1 MVLSQILSEEARLQG
16 GARDK
21 KDLKNKIK
29 RQQARQEQKQRGRF
43 EILRDTKRE
52 TRQIF
57 ERTNNVLLLF
67 SKCALTSRCSKNT
80 RQTPTTEINK
90 QKTFSSHG
98 HFAIDPPETVSFF

>member
-29 RQQARQEQKQRGRF
+29 RQHARQEQKQRGRF

-57 ERTNNVLLLF
+57 ER
-67 SKCALTSRCSKNT
+67 K
-80 RQTPTTEINK
+80 QTM
-90 QKTFSSHG
+90 FY
-98 HFAIDPPETVSFF
+98 SFFRNALLHHAVLKIHDKPLRLR

>member
-1 MVLSQILSEEARLQG
+1 VVLSQILSEEARLQG

-57 ERTNNVLLLF
+57 ERENKQFFTPFL
-67 SKCALTSRCSKNT
+67 SKCSYITL
-80 RQTPTTEINK
+80 
-90 QKTFSSHG
+90 F
-98 HFAIDPPETVSFF
+98 